1 MWGRRPPF
9 CHSFKRNKMS
19 QSIHKKILFD
29 FFDGKATAIQ
39 RKHVEEWLRDSAN
52 EAFFFQCLD
61 EWESLHPQYIPN
73 ASPALERFVALT
85 KNAENQLVEQIPE
98 TEFEPTRSRRTWVWG
113 IAASVVLL
121 LSSGFLF
128 QKNLFYE
135 SYRTGYAQTKSL
147 YLADSTQVSL
157 NANSTLWVPR
167 WGFDDKREVLLEGEG
182 EFKVTHTIDNKR
194 FVVKTDREFN
204 VEVLGTEFVVFA
216 RPRGNKVVL
225 NKGKVEVHYQQKQL
239 TLRPGDVLSLPANAV
254 RPQLTKAAQ
263 PERQATWKNHQFYFD
278 DAPLAEVRHTIE
290 EHFGLRVTIAD
301 SGMNDRRLSG
311 YFKASSAQEIAD
323 ILSALLGTPVA
334 LSGDQLTISK
344 PIQ

>member
-1 MWGRRPPF
+1 
-9 CHSFKRNKMS
+9 MS

-61 EWESLHPQYIPN
+61 EWESQHPQYI
-73 ASPALERFVALT
+73 ADATPALENFMALME
-85 KNAENQLVEQIPE
+85 APVSDSGFCEPRHE
-98 TEFEPTRSRRTWVWG
+98 TADTTTRLRRSWVWG

-128 QKNLFYE
+128 QKNLFYK
-135 SYRTGYAQTKSL
+135 SYRTGFAQTQSFHL
-147 YLADSTQVSL
+147 PDSTLVSL

-167 WGFDDKREVLLEGEG
+167 WGFADRREVMLEGEG
-182 EFKVTHTIDNKR
+182 EFNVTHTVDNKR
-194 FVVKTDREFN
+194 FVVKTEREFN

-239 TLRPGDVLSLPANAV
+239 TLQPGDALSLPANAT

-263 PERQATWKNHQFYFD
+263 PERQANWKNHQFYFD
-278 DAPLAEVRHTIE
+278 DAPLAEVRHTLE

-301 SGMNDRRLSG
+301 SSLNGRRLSG
-311 YFKASSAQEIAD
+311 YFKATSTQEVAD
-323 ILSALLGTPVA
+323 ILSALLATPVT
-334 LSGDQLTISK
+334 LSGNQLTIRK

>member
-1 MWGRRPPF
+1 
-9 CHSFKRNKMS
+9 MS
-19 QSIHKKILFD
+19 KSIHKKILFD

-39 RKHVEEWLRDSAN
+39 RKHVEEWLRDSVN

-61 EWESLHPQYIPN
+61 EWESQHPQYIPD
-73 ASPALERFVALT
+73 ATPALEKFIDLT
-85 KNAENQLVEQIPE
+85 ESPVSESGFCEPKHE
-98 TEFEPTRSRRTWVWG
+98 TTDTNTHSHRSWG

-128 QKNLFYE
+128 QKNLFYK
-135 SYRTGYAQTKSL
+135 SYRTGFAQTQSI

-167 WGFDDKREVLLEGEG
+167 WGFDKKREVILEGEG
-182 EFKVTHTIDNKR
+182 EFNVTHTVDNKR
-194 FVVKTDREFN
+194 FIVKTERDFN

-216 RPRGNKVVL
+216 RPRGNRVVL

-239 TLRPGDVLSLPANAV
+239 TLRPGDALTLPANAT

-263 PERQATWKNHQFYFD
+263 PERLATWKNHQFYFD
-278 DAPLAEVRHTIE
+278 DAPLAEVRHTLE
-290 EHFGLRVTIAD
+290 EHFGLRVSIAD
-301 SGMNDRRLSG
+301 SSLNDRRLSG
-311 YFKASSAQEIAD
+311 YFKATSAQEVAD
-323 ILSALLGTPVA
+323 ILSSLLATPVT
-334 LSGDQLTISK
+334 LSSDQLTISK